1 MKKNIHSTDRI
12 IRLLFAAVVAVLY
25 LTNVIT
31 GTLAVVLGVVAIVL
45 AATAFI
51 NYCPIYYV
59 LGISTKKKTAEQ

>member
-51 NYCPIYYV
+51 NFCPIYYV